1 MFLAD
6 ERLSNV
12 SPPKLLGMRSDIGG
26 ESCVVRSDNNNKQ
39 SRSAP
44 RPAQSVN
51 MCLDRQR
58 LFDII
63 PARKRSPARI
73 QRKIKAVI
81 NLNKFWSELEET
93 YRSRTSSRVLVWKV
107 ETDTEELENNI
118 NENIERQRN
127 SRVSPYQEES

>member
-1 MFLAD
+1 
-6 ERLSNV
+6 
-12 SPPKLLGMRSDIGG
+12 
-26 ESCVVRSDNNNKQ
+26 
-39 SRSAP
+39 
-44 RPAQSVN
+44 

-58 LFDII
+58 LSPII
-63 PARKRSPARI
+63 SPRKRSPARI

-118 NENIERQRN
+118 NENIERHQRI
-127 SRVSPYQEES
+127 STPGVSPYQEES

>member
-1 MFLAD
+1 
-6 ERLSNV
+6 
-12 SPPKLLGMRSDIGG
+12 
-26 ESCVVRSDNNNKQ
+26 
-39 SRSAP
+39 
-44 RPAQSVN
+44 

-58 LFDII
+58 LSPII
-63 PARKRSPARI
+63 PAKKRSPARI

-118 NENIERQRN
+118 NENIERHQRI
-127 SRVSPYQEES
+127 STPGVSPFPEES